1 MALSRVMV
9 VEDEEDIQKVIRMS
23 LQFRGVRD
31 VAVANSGEE
40 CLARVH
46 EVQPDLILLDVQ
58 MPKMDGLETC
68 RRLKLDPN
76 TRDIPVIFL
85 SAMAQASDRKRGMD
99 AGAAGYLTKPF
110 DPVVLYSQILA
121 LLPKEE

>member
-1 MALSRVMV
+1 MALSRVMI

-31 VAVANSGEE
+31 VALANSGEE

-68 RRLKLDPN
+68 RRLKQDPN

-85 SAMAQASDRKRGMD
+85 SAMAQASDRKRGME

-110 DPVVLYSQILA
+110 DPVVLFSQILA
-121 LLPKEE
+121 LLPKEG

>member
-31 VAVANSGEE
+31 VALANSGEE

-68 RRLKLDPN
+68 RRLKQDPN

-85 SAMAQASDRKRGMD
+85 SAMAQASDRKRGLE

-110 DPVVLYSQILA
+110 DPVVLFSQILA